1 LLGVWLLGFPISIVL
16 MMFSYLKFQSGES
29 WFTSLLL
36 TVIAFI
42 FFWALFV
49 KLLTLPFPD
58 GRIFVWLGLE

>member
-1 LLGVWLLGFPISIVL
+1 
-16 MMFSYLKFQSGES
+16 MFSYLKFQSGES